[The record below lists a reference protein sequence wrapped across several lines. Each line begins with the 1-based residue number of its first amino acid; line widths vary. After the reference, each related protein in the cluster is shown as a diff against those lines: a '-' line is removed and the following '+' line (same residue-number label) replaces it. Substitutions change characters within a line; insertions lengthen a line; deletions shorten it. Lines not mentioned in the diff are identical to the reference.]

1 MIEKGKILNTLSIY
15 SDECLTLLRQALEVA
30 ESEHAAANTTQTAQR
45 GHVSSFQKGSRYAD
59 SSDDEDEEK
68 DLKDEDSS
76 SSDEDDEAEASDS
89 VSQLPTDKSVLPPI
103 VESGAP
109 GTVASNPKVKTTA
122 PKKRVKKVTIDERQR
137 EQQIRKHVEMLVTVA
152 LPVPEPEKSAL
163 DLPMSLLHKENRLA
177 QAASP
182 VSTCRSFLS
191 VAKSLQSKPVV
202 ILLLRSG
209 RFAGGVF
216 QGDVCKTHR
225 TLQRYTVRKGQG
237 KAQSAQDG
245 NRKAQSMGSQ
255 LRRAGEISLKEDVT
269 KTLLD
274 WKTHMEKA
282 SLVLISCPK
291 TMKKGLFEGVEE
303 VLRRDDSRIRRV
315 PIDTGR
321 PTFEGV
327 SLIHSVMTRATL
339 REWQA
344 PVSEPMTEDAPP
356 TAKEEKLP
364 MITKHMEIKEK
375 EKLVEIIPLTELHHA
390 AKAGDLQ
397 AIKAILESEDVS
409 STAMGQLAGE
419 DFMSPL
425 HYAAESTANVEASA
439 AADCVYMLLVQG
451 RANPALVD
459 GRHRVPVFLASHD
472 KVRDAF
478 RMARATLGEDYCDW
492 EKDAKVGPPLSD
504 EDVKARKE
512 KELEKKRQKRA
523 RQKEKK
529 ATEKAEAAEI
539 EETKRQ
545 QEAAIKQVDDAKRV
559 RDGLQTKAT
568 TATNICDFCQKVCK
582 GKRRNQMFQRLD
594 YVYCGSECVHKHK
607 RELMA
612 AAAMARFGN

>member
-1 MIEKGKILNTLSIY
+1 MNEKGKILNTLPIY

-30 ESEHAAANTTQTAQR
+30 ESEHAATAATHTTQR
-45 GHVSSFQKGSRYAD
+45 GLAPTFQKGSRYAD
-59 SSDDEDEEK
+59 SSDDEEEEK
-68 DLKDEDSS
+68 YPKDDDDSS

-89 VSQLPTDKSVLPPI
+89 VSQLPPSSVLPPI
-103 VESGAP
+103 VESGAAM
-109 GTVASNPKVKTTA
+109 TVASNPKSKTTA
-122 PKKRVKKVTIDERQR
+122 PKKRVKKVTIDERQL
-137 EQQIRKHVEMLVTVA
+137 EQQIRKHVDNLVTVA
-152 LPVPEPEKSAL
+152 LPVPEPEMSAL
-163 DLPMSLLHKENRLA
+163 DLPMSLLHKEDRLA
-177 QAASP
+177 QAESP

-191 VAKSLQSKPVV
+191 VAKSLQNKPVV

-216 QGDVCKTHR
+216 QGDVCLTHR

-274 WKTHMEKA
+274 WKQHVEKA

-291 TMKKGLFEGVEE
+291 TMKKGLFEGLEE

-327 SLIHSVMTRATL
+327 SLTHSVMMRATL
-339 REWQA
+339 REWQM
-344 PVSEPMTEDAPP
+344 PLIESP
-356 TAKEEKLP
+356 TKETLSIEKEEKVP
-364 MITKHMEIKEK
+364 IRNKHMEIKEK
-375 EKLVEIIPLTELHHA
+375 ERLVETIPLTELHRA

-397 AIKAILESEDVS
+397 AIKAILESEALLPTDVE
-409 STAMGQLAGE
+409 QLAGE

-425 HYAAESTANVEASA
+425 HFAAESTANVDA
-439 AADCVYMLLVQG
+439 AAAAESVYMLLVQG
-451 RANPALVD
+451 RANPTLVD
-459 GRHRVPVFLASHD
+459 GRHRVPIFLASND

-492 EKDAKVGPPLSD
+492 EKDAKVGPPLTD

-512 KELEKKRQKRA
+512 KELEKKRQKRS

-529 ATEKAEAAEI
+529 ATEKAEAVKI

-545 QEAAIKQVDDAKRV
+545 QEVVIKQEEDAKRV

-568 TATNICDFCQKVCK
+568 SATNVCDFCQKVCR

-594 YVYCGSECVHKHK
+594 YVYCGSECVQKHK